1 MIHAV
6 QPSIPAACNRGGAP
20 DVLVVGAGIMGL
32 WAARH
37 AIRAGKRVLV
47 LEKRRVGGGASGGFI
62 GALMPHMPDRWNAK
76 KQFQFEALSGLE
88 AAIGELEAD
97 TGIACGYRRCGR
109 LMPIRSESTFAEIDA
124 RIGGA
129 RAHWGGRFS
138 MERVEPGA
146 MAEFGGW
153 LDERHAPCG
162 VQWDDL
168 SARIAPRAC
177 LASLAAYVRE
187 NGELLEGAQ
196 VAAIEPGRVR
206 LADGSQLSAGEI
218 VVAAGWEAYELLQ
231 PAMAA
236 LTGGKPIG
244 RGVKGQ
250 SALLAFAHDDSG
262 PIIYADGVHVVPH
275 AGGRVA
281 VGSSTV
287 EDWQS
292 GPFASPEA
300 VDPEDFAFHARA
312 CDLAPALADAAIV
325 ERWAGVRPRNMLA
338 PRSTDPW
345 FGPVPGLAGVTA
357 RIGGFK
363 IGLGIGHVETVSG

>member
-1 MIHAV
+1 
-6 QPSIPAACNRGGAP
+6 
-20 DVLVVGAGIMGL
+20 MGL

-47 LEKRRVGGGASGGFI
+47 LEKRRVGGGASGGFM

-76 KQFQFEALSGLE
+76 KQFQFQALSCFE
-88 AAIGELEAD
+88 AVIGELEAD
-97 TGIACGYRRCGR
+97 TGLACGYRRCGR

-124 RIGGA
+124 RIEGA
-129 RAHWGGRFS
+129 RANWGGRFS

-146 MAEFGGW
+146 MAGFGGW
-153 LDERHAPCG
+153 LDERHAPFG

-168 SARIAPRAC
+168 SARIDPRAC

-231 PAMAA
+231 PAMAV
-236 LTGGKPIG
+236 LTGGGPIG

-250 SALLAFAHDDSG
+250 SVLLEFAHDDSG
-262 PIIYADGVHVVPH
+262 PILYADSVHVVPH

-281 VGSSTV
+281 VGSSTI
-287 EDWQS
+287 EDWQN
-292 GPFASPEA
+292 GGFPLAEA
-300 VDPEDFAFHARA
+300 VDPEDFAFHERA
-312 CDLAPALADAAIV
+312 CDLAPALAGAPVI

-345 FGPVPGLAGVTA
+345 FGPVPGMAGVSA